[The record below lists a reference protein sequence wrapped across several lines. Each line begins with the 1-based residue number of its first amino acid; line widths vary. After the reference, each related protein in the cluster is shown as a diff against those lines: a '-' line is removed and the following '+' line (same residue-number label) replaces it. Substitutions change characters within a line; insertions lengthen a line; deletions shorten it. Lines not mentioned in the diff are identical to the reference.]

1 MFDLLRRGRT
11 FRHGIHPPEHKHRT
25 EALAIEQAPFVDEYV
40 LPLSQHIGAPSRA
53 IISVGDVVTRGQK
66 LADPGGFVSVALH
79 APVAGKVTA
88 IELRLHP
95 NGRMVPSIVLRRDP
109 WSSQQ
114 LTGEPID
121 PASLEPADVLK
132 HIQHSGMVGLG
143 GAAFPS
149 HVKLAVP
156 DGKQIDDI
164 VINGC
169 ECEPYLTCDHRV
181 MVEHAEEVVRGTE
194 ILRGLLGG
202 KRSWIGVELNKPD
215 AIAALEAASK
225 PPLTVVGLEVK
236 YPQGA
241 EKMLMMA
248 IFGKEVP
255 AGGLPLDLGMLTN
268 NVGTTA
274 AIADLFDKGLPLIE
288 RVVTVTGLGVDRPR
302 NLRVP
307 IGTPVRTILEHC
319 GLSPR
324 TDRVILGGPMMGA
337 PQKSVDVPVLKGT
350 SGLLCLDGAPEPDE
364 FACIRCGRCVEA
376 CPMFLN
382 PARLARLVRAER
394 PGEAAQINLMS
405 CFECAS
411 CSYVCPSGIP
421 LVQWMRVGKQ
431 SLRSEQARERAKAA
445 AEAAAE
451 AEGS

>member
-1 MFDLLRRGRT
+1 MLNLLRRGRT
-11 FRHGIHPPEHKHRT
+11 FRHGIHPPEHKERT
-25 EALAIEQAPFVDEYV
+25 DALAIEQAPFVDEYV
-40 LPLSQHIGAPSRA
+40 LPLSQHIGAPSKA
-53 IISVGDVVTRGQK
+53 VVAVGDAVERGQK

-95 NGRMVPSIVLRRDP
+95 NGRMVPSIVLQRDP

-114 LTGEPID
+114 LAGEPVD
-121 PASLEPADVLK
+121 PASLDVKEALS
-132 HIQHSGMVGLG
+132 HIQNAGMVGLG

-156 DGKQIDDI
+156 EGKRIDDV

-181 MVEHAEEVVRGTE
+181 MVEQADAVVRGTE
-194 ILRGLLGG
+194 ILRHLLGG
-202 KRSWIGVELNKPD
+202 QRSWIGVELNKPD
-215 AIAALEAASK
+215 AIAALEAAAS
-225 PPLTVVGLEVK
+225 PPVEVVGLEVK

-241 EKMLMMA
+241 EKMLMYA
-248 IFGKEVP
+248 IFGQEVP

-274 AIADLFDKGLPLIE
+274 AIADLFDRGLPLIE
-288 RVVTVTGLGVDRPR
+288 RVVTVTGVGVDRPR
-302 NLRVP
+302 NLKVP

-324 TDRVILGGPMMGA
+324 AARVILGGPMMGA
-337 PQKSVDVPVLKGT
+337 PQKSLDVPVLKGT
-350 SGLLCLDGAPEPDE
+350 SGLLCLDGAPEPAE
-364 FACIRCGRCVEA
+364 FPCIRCGRCVEA

-394 PGEAAQINLMS
+394 PGEAADIHLMS

-431 SLRSEQARERAKAA
+431 TLRAEQAKAR
-445 AEAAAE
+445 AEAAKAE
-451 AEGS
+451 AEAGS

>member
-1 MFDLLRRGRT
+1 MLNLAGLRARART
-11 FRHGIHPPEHKHRT
+11 FRQGIHPPEHKAPT
-25 EALAIEQAPFVDEYV
+25 SGLPIERAPFVDEYV
-40 LPLSQHIGAPSRA
+40 LPLGQHIGAPSVA
-53 IISVGDVVTRGQK
+53 VVQPGDDVRRGDK

-79 APVAGKVTA
+79 APVAGRVTA

-95 NGRMVPSIVLRRDP
+95 SGRMVPSIVLRRDP

-114 LTGEPID
+114 LVGEPTD
-121 PASLEPADVLK
+121 PTALESGEALK
-132 HIQHSGMVGLG
+132 LIQHGGIVGLG

-156 DGKQIDDI
+156 DGKVVDEV

-181 MVEHAEEVVRGTE
+181 MVEESAAVVRGTE
-194 ILRGLLGG
+194 ILRLLLGG

-215 AIAALEAASK
+215 AIEALKTVA
-225 PPLTVVGLEVK
+225 PPTVEVVGVEVK

-241 EKMLMMA
+241 EKMLLMA
-248 IFGKEVP
+248 LFGKEVP
-255 AGGLPLDLGMLTN
+255 AGGLPLDLGVLTN

-274 AIADLFDKGLPLIE
+274 AIADLFDHGLPLVE
-288 RVVTVTGLGVDRPR
+288 RVVTVTGAGVEHPR

-319 GLSPR
+319 GLRPEV
-324 TDRVILGGPMMGA
+324 DRVILGGPMMGA
-337 PQKSVDVPVLKGT
+337 PQKSLDVPVLKGT
-350 SGLLCLDGAPEPDE
+350 SGLLCLPGAPEPTE
-364 FACIRCGRCVEA
+364 SPCIRCARCVRA

-394 PGEAAQINLMS
+394 PDEAADYHLMS
-405 CFECAS
+405 CFECGS
-411 CSYVCPSGIP
+411 CSYVCPSGIQ

-431 SLRSEQARERAKAA
+431 TLRAEAARAKAKA
-445 AEAAAE
+445 AEEAADAP
-451 AEGS
+451 